1 MRAQIGPPFDR
12 YWFDPGYESG
22 DLGPKGPKR
31 GPKSGPKM
39 GQKVAQKVVILG
51 SPGPPNDPFL
61 GAQIP
66 KSLENNVDFT
76 PKFSY

>member
-12 YWFDPGYESG
+12 YWPTPGCESG
-22 DLGPKGPKR
+22 DLGQEGPKR

-51 SPGPPNDPFL
+51 VLGPPNDPIL
-61 GAQIP
+61 RAQNP
-66 KSLENNVDFT
+66 KSLENNVDLT